1 MLWYVSGIEP
11 FCRFVASSVLPVLVS
26 QHSMSQHAV
35 DRVLERR
42 AERADALLRVL
53 AEVATESPASESSAA
68 SSNNPGF
75 VEFGN
80 NPQFWRLL
88 SEFITG
94 TDEAIIS
101 LQNRVTHLEAIV
113 SCDTASQRDEV
124 QSDVHLSE

>member
-1 MLWYVSGIEP
+1 
-11 FCRFVASSVLPVLVS
+11 
-26 QHSMSQHAV
+26 MSQHAV

>member
-1 MLWYVSGIEP
+1 
-11 FCRFVASSVLPVLVS
+11 
-26 QHSMSQHAV
+26 MSQHAV

-80 NPQFWRLL
+80 IPQFWRLL